1 MFFVEGNKH
10 SIRPLYRYWLV
21 EIAPSAEWK
30 SFIFGLA
37 QGSGA
42 ADWESMDDGLGTWID
57 YSHDEMGRFFRYPLW
72 RKFINRLALAGVC
85 HFEHSEKSRR
95 DPSSLCS
102 VGMTPLGKLQ
112 HTSRKFSN
120 SSRNFQFPRTQKL
133 KYPRIFNEISAVTQW
148 NIHGYVM
155 KYPWIF
161 EFLYTEIF
169 VFGQMFGD
177 FTEFSVEFSRRESWQ
192 YFAALCQYKTLF

>member
-1 MFFVEGNKH
+1 MFGKRKVNRVFF
-10 SIRPLYRYWLV
+10 
-21 EIAPSAEWK
+21 AEVDK
-30 SFIFGLA
+30 SPMKWVFL
-37 QGSGA
+37 
-42 ADWESMDDGLGTWID
+42 DVP
-57 YSHDEMGRFFRYPLW
+57 YW

-133 KYPRIFNEISAVTQW
+133 KYPRIFNEISAVT
-148 NIHGYVM
+148 
-155 KYPWIF
+155 
-161 EFLYTEIF
+161 
-169 VFGQMFGD
+169 
-177 FTEFSVEFSRRESWQ
+177 
-192 YFAALCQYKTLF
+192 